1 MLGSTAVLYRTMKI
15 ILPDG
20 FKKHYSKITD
30 FNSYKKIL
38 GTPLRKSIRI
48 NTLKTTA
55 EKIIET
61 LKDEWTLSK
70 IPWAEDGYFIEHKKK
85 EREDNEKFEKQYKRV
100 KLLEEDFE
108 YRSKNEDS
116 KSSIGNIPEHNTGM
130 FYVQEAASMVS
141 AQILNPKPG
150 EKVLDLCASPGSKT
164 TQMAQMMQNTGK
176 ITALDI
182 RTDRIAIL
190 NRNIMRMGITNCEI
204 LQKPGQQ
211 IKDVLFDKILVD
223 APCSGT
229 GTMRTQEEI
238 DRWNLVVPK
247 RMSNEQKSLLHSA
260 FCVLKKGGTMVYS
273 TCSLE
278 PEENEEVI
286 DWLLKRHKKTELE
299 EIKIIGIKKSEP
311 ILKYEGNKFDKQI
324 SKCLRIMP
332 QDNNTSGFFVAKILK
347 KW

>member
-1 MLGSTAVLYRTMKI
+1 MKI

-20 FKKHYSKITD
+20 FKEHYSKITD

-38 GTPLRKSIRI
+38 GKPLRKSIRI

-70 IPWAEDGYFIEHKKK
+70 IPWTEDGYFIEHRKK
-85 EREDNEKFEKQYKRV
+85 ERED
-100 KLLEEDFE
+100 
-108 YRSKNEDS
+108 
-116 KSSIGNIPEHNTGM
+116 IGNIPEHNKGH

-190 NRNIMRMGITNCEI
+190 NRNITRLGITNCEVI
-204 LQKPGQQ
+204 QKPGQQ

-229 GTMRTQEEI
+229 GTMRMQEEI
-238 DRWNLVVPK
+238 DKWNPDIPK

-299 EIKIIGIKKSEP
+299 EIKITGIKKSEP
-311 ILKYEGNKFDKQI
+311 ILEYEGKTYDKQI